1 MRKKVKICLGCLRE
15 ISIHTG
21 ICPYCGFDP
30 LKSENPRFLRVG
42 TRLAKR
48 YTVGKTLGEGGF
60 GITYTGYD
68 NKEKRPVAIKEYFPA
83 NIVSRDTNSGR
94 SQKITCFDGKD
105 GKYFQEG
112 LERFKKEAKTL
123 EKAAFCNHVVQI
135 YDYFEENETGYIVME
150 YVPGITV
157 WQQVEKQAGGVWL

>member
-30 LKSENPRFLRVG
+30 LKSENPKFLRVG

-48 YTVGKTLGEGGF
+48 YTVGKMLGEGGF

-68 NKEKRPVAIKEYFPA
+68 NIGPA
-83 NIVSRDTNSGR
+83 DSG
-94 SQKITCFDGKD
+94 
-105 GKYFQEG
+105 
-112 LERFKKEAKTL
+112 
-123 EKAAFCNHVVQI
+123 
-135 YDYFEENETGYIVME
+135 
-150 YVPGITV
+150 
-157 WQQVEKQAGGVWL
+157 